1 MQFFSLSFPME
12 SFLVLRTNLHVV
24 AVLIGTQFG
33 RYTWPCIP
41 WQACFKWC
49 RIFLL
54 KNIYIYIYLLKF
66 MSCSFI
72 LHINYMCTC
81 FAGGRGAEKE
91 CNRIYIADNS
101 MSLSALSI
109 VSYHLLLWKWKD
121 ISWHTGM
128 SCLSFSPVLVEPAS
142 PTLALGSH

>member
-1 MQFFSLSFPME
+1 
-12 SFLVLRTNLHVV
+12 
-24 AVLIGTQFG
+24 
-33 RYTWPCIP
+33 
-41 WQACFKWC
+41 
-49 RIFLL
+49 
-54 KNIYIYIYLLKF
+54 

-109 VSYHLLLWKWKD
+109 VSYHLCYYECERTSHG
-121 ISWHTGM
+121 I
-128 SCLSFSPVLVEPAS
+128 LVCHVYPF
-142 PTLALGSH
+142 LQY